1 MSKKANRNVA
11 TKPWPENCLWPEPLW
26 DGNGDFWEAEDAD
39 MLSGDEDLEE
49 LLDIKEYMDGLV
61 EEGRLLPDYS
71 LDPDYEEEDDEDRDD
86 GFERDESDDSFIPEK
101 GLDYW
106 DDGFD
111 IEGWEEDLTSHL
123 NLLKLPLPSPAAEIR
138 DIIGYEFVNENLLRQ
153 AFTRRAFGLEYG
165 VGDSE
170 QLEFFGDSV
179 LNLCVT
185 QEISRQL
192 TDVIT
197 INTDGPFRAVRDE
210 GELSKIREHFVC
222 REYLSERAELL
233 GLDQYILYGSGEEPS
248 ESAREDMMEAL
259 IGAVAADSGWDW
271 RILEDVVDRL
281 VEVQLMRPDE
291 FLKATHFDLFNSWH
305 QKHFGRMPEYEITR
319 MTGKKPGENRYNCS
333 LRYSVPENDQGVW
346 TAQRIDVEEET
357 RSKAREMAAD
367 QAYRF
372 VMNHG
377 LWIRLADAGI
387 EPRLEDAINQL
398 QELYQKKYVEAPV
411 YEFHDKE
418 TEPFLENDE
427 WYCSCTCSGVHGY
440 GRAIGK
446 TKAKKEAAFMVLV
459 MLMKSAGICEDDWEK
474 EMWETIARSHEAK

>member
-1 MSKKANRNVA
+1 
-11 TKPWPENCLWPEPLW
+11 
-26 DGNGDFWEAEDAD
+26 
-39 MLSGDEDLEE
+39 MLPGDEDLEE

-71 LDPDYEEEDDEDRDD
+71 LDPDYEEDEDKNRDD
-86 GFERDESDDSFIPEK
+86 DFERDDSEESFVPEK

-111 IEGWEEDLTSHL
+111 IEGWEEDLNSHL

-138 DIIGYEFVNENLLRQ
+138 DIIGYEFVNENLIRQ

-185 QEISRQL
+185 QEISQQL

-197 INTDGPFRAVRDE
+197 FNTDGPFRAVRDE
-210 GELSKIREHFVC
+210 GELSRIREHFVC

-248 ESAREDMMEAL
+248 EAAQEDMMEAL
-259 IGAVAADSGWDW
+259 IGAVAADSGWNW

-305 QKHFGRMPEYEITR
+305 QKHFGRMPGYEITR
-319 MTGKKPGENRYNCS
+319 MTGKRPGENRYLCT
-333 LRYSVPENDQGVW
+333 LRYSVLENDQGVW

-357 RSKAREMAAD
+357 RSRARERAAD

-387 EPRLEDAINQL
+387 YAG
-398 QELYQKKYVEAPV
+398 
-411 YEFHDKE
+411 F
-418 TEPFLENDE
+418 
-427 WYCSCTCSGVHGY
+427 SGFRCPGGWH
-440 GRAIGK
+440 
-446 TKAKKEAAFMVLV
+446 LV
-459 MLMKSAGICEDDWEK
+459 TA
-474 EMWETIARSHEAK
+474 T